1 MDLSLHFNDNPRV
14 RIRTSVSLGGGSHE
28 QLRIVSPNCICI
40 RHLHNTNWLC
50 DSAFG

>member
-14 RIRTSVSLGGGSHE
+14 RIKTSGGSHE

-40 RHLHNTNWLC
+40 RHLHNSNWLC

>member
-14 RIRTSVSLGGGSHE
+14 RIKTSGGSHE
-28 QLRIVSPNCICI
+28 QLRIVNPNCICI

-50 DSAFG
+50 ASAFV